1 MSTGSDYPALTTTSR
16 ATVWLRRV
24 AVHLGAMHLS
34 GALLVLTFLVPPEWM
49 LDAYGAAPADDP
61 TADVPPVMILLG
73 ALFGCVTFHVV
84 VQIPSGLLGSW
95 LGRGGVLVS
104 YAVAVAVAGVLT
116 LVFLW
121 GVVGVADVA
130 ELTSLWLD
138 YMARGALAL
147 AGYVGLASALRPRP
161 ARPSPGV
168 EG

>member
-1 MSTGSDYPALTTTSR
+1 ML
-16 ATVWLRRV
+16 WLRRM

-34 GALLVLTFLVPPEWM
+34 GALLLLTFLVPPGWV

-73 ALFGCVTFHVV
+73 ALFGCVAFHVV

-95 LGRGGVLVS
+95 LGRRGGVLVG
-104 YAVAVAVAGVLT
+104 YPVAVAVAGALT

-121 GVVGVADVA
+121 GVVEVADAA
-130 ELTSLWLD
+130 ELASLWLD
-138 YMARGALAL
+138 YMARGAVDL
-147 AGYVGLASALRPRP
+147 AGYIGLTSALWPRP
-161 ARPSPGV
+161 ARPFHDV

>member
-1 MSTGSDYPALTTTSR
+1 M
-16 ATVWLRRV
+16 WLRRV

-34 GALLVLTFLVPPEWM
+34 GALLVLTFLVPPGWV

-73 ALFGCVTFHVV
+73 ALFECVSFHVV

-95 LGRGGVLVS
+95 LGRRGGALVS
-104 YAVAVAVAGVLT
+104 YAVAVVMAAALT

-121 GVVGVADVA
+121 GVVRVADVA

-147 AGYVGLASALRPRP
+147 AGYVGLTSALRPRP
-161 ARPSPGV
+161 PRPSPGV

>member
-1 MSTGSDYPALTTTSR
+1 MTARRT
-16 ATVWLRRV
+16 TVWLRRV

-34 GALLVLTFLVPPEWM
+34 GALLVLTFLVAPGWV

-61 TADVPPVMILLG
+61 TADLPPVMILLG

-84 VQIPSGLLGSW
+84 VQIPAGLLGSW
-95 LGRGGVLVS
+95 LGRRGGVLVS
-104 YAVAVAVAGVLT
+104 YAVAVAAAGALT

-130 ELTSLWLD
+130 ELTALWLD
-138 YMARGALAL
+138 YMARAAVAL
-147 AGYVGLASALRPRP
+147 AGYVGLTSALRPRP
-161 ARPSPGV
+161 ARPFPGV

>member
-1 MSTGSDYPALTTTSR
+1 MSTGSGRPALTPSR
-16 ATVWLRRV
+16 SMMWLRRI

-34 GALLVLTFLVPPEWM
+34 GALLVLTLLVPPGWA

-73 ALFGCVTFHVV
+73 ALFGCAAFHVV
-84 VQIPSGLLGSW
+84 VQIPAGLLGSW
-95 LGRGGVLVS
+95 LGRRGGALVR
-104 YAVAVAVAGVLT
+104 YAVAVAVAGALA
-116 LVFLW
+116 LVFLR

-138 YMARGALAL
+138 CTARGALAL
-147 AGYVGLASALRPRP
+147 AGYIGLTSALRPRP
-161 ARPSPGV
+161 ARPFPGV

>member
-1 MSTGSDYPALTTTSR
+1 M
-16 ATVWLRRV
+16 

-34 GALLVLTFLVPPEWM
+34 GALLVLTFLVPPGWV

-104 YAVAVAVAGVLT
+104 YAVAVVVAAALT

-138 YMARGALAL
+138 YMARGGLAL
-147 AGYVGLASALRPRP
+147 AGYIGLTSAFRPRP
-161 ARPSPGV
+161 ARPFLGV